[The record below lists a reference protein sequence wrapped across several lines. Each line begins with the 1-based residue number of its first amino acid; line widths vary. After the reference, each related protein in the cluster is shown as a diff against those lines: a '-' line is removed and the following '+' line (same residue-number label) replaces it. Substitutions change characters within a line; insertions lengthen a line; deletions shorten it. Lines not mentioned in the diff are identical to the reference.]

1 MGQPL
6 PDPYSDV
13 TAENFPESLGG
24 SHQRDSSYASMTVD
38 DSTKSGRQS
47 YYSSGTE
54 QPYAD
59 MPNPFVRDAD
69 ESRPSKGYQDL
80 EYADPYDAD
89 RAKPVNEKASPFANL
104 MGGGKYP
111 VEQRIEDKKRGI
123 GRQRYPFVVWAL
135 TAAMVGIFIDEL
147 VVNFRAQGS
156 PVSFKPV
163 VNPMLGPSQSVL
175 INMGARFPPCMK
187 SIAAVP
193 TTTLFGCLNNTANPP
208 DSLCSLEDI
217 CGFGGFHD
225 GPPNQSFRFFTP
237 IFLHAGFIHILL
249 NMIAQLILSA
259 QVCPLLFSPLSYHL
273 KQNA

>member
-80 EYADPYDAD
+80 G
-89 RAKPVNEKASPFANL
+89 KH
-104 MGGGKYP
+104 GGS
-111 VEQRIEDKKRGI
+111 
-123 GRQRYPFVVWAL
+123 
-135 TAAMVGIFIDEL
+135 FI
-147 VVNFRAQGS
+147 Q
-156 PVSFKPV
+156 
-163 VNPMLGPSQSVL
+163 Q
-175 INMGARFPPCMK
+175 
-187 SIAAVP
+187 
-193 TTTLFGCLNNTANPP
+193 T
-208 DSLCSLEDI
+208 
-217 CGFGGFHD
+217 
-225 GPPNQSFRFFTP
+225 
-237 IFLHAGFIHILL
+237 IFL
-249 NMIAQLILSA
+249 NYYYR
-259 QVCPLLFSPLSYHL
+259 VC
-273 KQNA
+273 